1 MNRSVLVLGGNGML
15 GHKLVQVASRQLEVY
30 ATVRERPLGLA
41 ALLGIGDD
49 HLIRHADVTGPIEPL
64 LERVRPAVMVNCTG
78 VLKPTT
84 GPLDPCEAIGVNAL
98 APHRLAAAARASGVR
113 LIHLSTDCVFDGT
126 RGLYADDDT
135 PNATDLYGRSKTLGE
150 VDDGVSL
157 TIRTSM
163 IGRQLAGSRG
173 LLEWFLSQRGGRVPG
188 YRSMR
193 FSGLSTLALS
203 RAIVSVILAHPTLSG
218 RIHVGG
224 EAISK
229 YDLLRLMNDTFNVGV
244 TVTPVDEPRLD
255 RSLDS
260 RRFSALAGAA
270 PSWPQ
275 MLDEA
280 YADRTPYDEWR
291 TRVS

>member
-1 MNRSVLVLGGNGML
+1 
-15 GHKLVQVASRQLEVY
+15 
-30 ATVRERPLGLA
+30 
-41 ALLGIGDD
+41 
-49 HLIRHADVTGPIEPL
+49 
-64 LERVRPAVMVNCTG
+64 
-78 VLKPTT
+78 
-84 GPLDPCEAIGVNAL
+84 
-98 APHRLAAAARASGVR
+98 
-113 LIHLSTDCVFDGT
+113 
-126 RGLYADDDT
+126 
-135 PNATDLYGRSKTLGE
+135 
-150 VDDGVSL
+150 
-157 TIRTSM
+157 
-163 IGRQLAGSRG
+163 
-173 LLEWFLSQRGGRVPG
+173 
-188 YRSMR
+188 MR